1 MSGMNW
7 LRYVVSSICTHNKH
21 FLTYPKGNSSFCFLR
36 IPMTHG
42 EAEDENLR
50 LLLRKEVILDL
61 HSSAVKS
68 FSMPKQTC
76 VAWEGKTR
84 GRKEEL
90 KTFLL
95 ALPVISLLRF
105 PCKLHCREPLFGKEW
120 TPNVWKKELQKR
132 HFCLKWYIFFHLH

>member
-1 MSGMNW
+1 MFRAFVPITNTSW
-7 LRYVVSSICTHNKH
+7 LIQRKQLIL
-21 FLTYPKGNSSFCFLR
+21 FLKNSNV
-36 IPMTHG
+36 THG
-42 EAEDENLR
+42 EAEDEDLR

-105 PCKLHCREPLFGKEW
+105 PCKLHLFGKER

-132 HFCLKWYIFFHLH
+132 HFCLKWFFFPFALVCEPQVVV